1 MWYVFQIKTLFAIQR
16 SKIFLSWR
24 EEGNTAFVKQ
34 YTLLTGSRCE
44 SDPIP
49 DVAMTVSSSLPV
61 SQTCISPK

>member
-1 MWYVFQIKTLFAIQR
+1 MWYVFQIKTLFAIQ
-16 SKIFLSWR
+16 R

>member
-1 MWYVFQIKTLFAIQR
+1 MWYVFQIKTLFAIQ
-16 SKIFLSWR
+16 R

-49 DVAMTVSSSLPV
+49 DVARTVSSSLPV